1 MEVRCAYNHRV
12 HRTWFL
18 LGLLCLLPR
27 MDRGWAVEIED
38 LADEHV
44 VRSFTVEDGL
54 PQNSV
59 TKIVQT
65 LDGYLWF
72 ATYRG
77 LVRFDGARFTV
88 FDSGNTRIM
97 NGDSTVLALHR
108 DQKGRLAVE
117 MKSGRILWIEGG
129 SVKSANG
136 TNGLP
141 DIPLRLKGESPEGQ
155 QQVTT
160 ADSKML
166 FAASA
171 GGTFTQVE
179 DKSDVRI
186 QTLDHVSLDGSGY
199 CWYLDEGVWRR
210 VSREKLLPLLPPS
223 EPACTEVLLV
233 VRSPSGALWV
243 VADHAI
249 FVWQDHKWQRN
260 VPFHGG
266 VTACTVGAHDA
277 SGNFWFGTWYDGLWR
292 LDADNQFHRYR
303 SGLGTRPE
311 AVRSI
316 FCDSESNLWIGYE
329 ASGLVRLTPR
339 VFQTFDASSGLAGE
353 IVRSITRDPL
363 GNLWMATQAG
373 IESFAPGSKS
383 PSRIRFQQR
392 TPRCVQCDS
401 KGRIWVGTYDGEVLI
416 CDSDRTTTVATKSPA
431 DPGTV
436 RLFFEEPGQGMWVGR
451 DDGLWQFN
459 GERLV
464 RAALPA
470 EIAETAVRSM
480 ALDADSRLWLGLD
493 RGGLACRDGGVWR
506 RVSIPDSPAVLTVS
520 TLLLDGE
527 QALWI
532 GTAGN
537 GYFRLRKG
545 HFTHTDPE
553 KLGLTRWPSSMT
565 EDAEGHLWIGSGNGI
580 YRVQRA
586 GLHDWMDGRLTGLL
600 PRQFT
605 REDGLATTECSVNIQ
620 PVTCLDERQ
629 RLWFATTK
637 GVSMV
642 DPGRLQPNP
651 IPPATVIEEVSVDGV
666 PIVSNRPTESGPTT
680 DPLDPE
686 ELVIPAGQHRIEIR
700 YSGLSLA
707 APERVR
713 FRHRLEGLDPNWD
726 MAGTRRS
733 AAYHRLT
740 PGRYTFHV
748 MAANHDGLWDVRGKR
763 LRFRILP
770 AWYQSWS
777 FRGAM
782 SLLVACTCIG
792 AYRTRIRTITQA
804 QRAQEEFSRRLIELQ
819 EQERKRLAAE
829 LHDSLGQNLLVI
841 KNRAAMALNRAED
854 STHVAE
860 QIGHVTEMA
869 TLALREVRSIAQA
882 LLPYQL
888 DSMGL
893 TRAITAMTQ
902 RLADSSPIRFTTDI
916 GDLDGLVAKESE
928 IHFYRL
934 LQESLSNIVRHSS
947 ARQAVLTVRRQG
959 RFLRVLLQDD
969 GCGFVTTPPE
979 AAPASPPGFG
989 LRSMQERALAIGG
1002 SITFTSAPGEG
1013 TTVVIE
1019 VPTLPS
1025 QV

>member
-1 MEVRCAYNHRV
+1 M
-12 HRTWFL
+12 FL
-18 LGLLCLLPR
+18 LLTR
-27 MDRGWAVEIED
+27 AERGWAVQTEELSND
-38 LADEHV
+38 YV
-44 VRSFTVEDGL
+44 VRTFTVDDGL

-65 LDGYLWF
+65 PDGYLWF
-72 ATYRG
+72 STYRG

-88 FDSGNTRIM
+88 FDSGNTRAM
-97 NGDSTVLALHR
+97 NGDSTVIDLHR
-108 DQKGRLAVE
+108 DQKGRLAVG
-117 MKSGRILWIEGG
+117 MKSGRILSIEG
-129 SVKSANG
+129 SRMRSANG

-141 DIPLRLKGESPEGQ
+141 DIALLLKGESPEGQ

-171 GGTFTQVE
+171 GGPFTQVE
-179 DKSDVRI
+179 DKPVVRI
-186 QTLDHVSLDGSGY
+186 ASFDHVSVDASGF

-210 VSREKLLPLLPPS
+210 VSRDDTLPLLPPS
-223 EPACTEVLLV
+223 EPACTKVLFMQ
-233 VRSPSGALWV
+233 RSPSGAIWV

-249 FVWQDHKWQRN
+249 FVWQDHKWQRS
-260 VPFHGG
+260 VPIPKGLETC
-266 VTACTVGAHDA
+266 TAGALDA
-277 SGNFWFGTWYDGLWR
+277 YGNFWFGTWTDGLWR
-292 LDADNQFHRYR
+292 LDADNRFHQYR
-303 SGLGTRPE
+303 SGTGTRPE

-316 FCDSESNLWIGYE
+316 FCDSDSNLWIGFE
-329 ASGLVRLTPR
+329 ASGLARLTPR
-339 VFQTFDASSGLAGE
+339 VFQTLDASSGLAGE
-353 IVRSITRDPL
+353 IVHSITRDPV
-363 GNLWMATQAG
+363 GNLWMVTQAG
-373 IESFAPGSKS
+373 VESFLPGSKT
-383 PSRIRFQQR
+383 PPRIRFQPR

-401 KGRIWVGTYDGEVLI
+401 KGRIWMGTYDGEVLI
-416 CDSDRTTTVATKSPA
+416 YDSDRTTTVATNRPA
-431 DPGTV
+431 DPVTV

-459 GERLV
+459 GDRLV
-464 RAALPA
+464 RAALPT

-532 GTAGN
+532 GTTGN
-537 GYFRLRKG
+537 GYHRLRKG
-545 HFTHTDPE
+545 QFTHMDPE

-565 EDAEGHLWIGSGNGI
+565 EDAEGHLWIGSGDGI
-580 YRVQRA
+580 YRVHRA
-586 GLHDWMDGRLTGLL
+586 GLHDWMDGRRTGLL
-600 PRQFT
+600 ARQFT

-620 PVTCLDERQ
+620 PVTCRDERQ

-637 GVSMV
+637 GVCVV

-651 IPPATVIEEVSVDGV
+651 VPPATVIEEVSVDGV

-686 ELVIPAGQHRIEIR
+686 ELVIPAGQHRLEIR

-713 FRHRLEGLDPNWD
+713 FRHRLEGLDPNWE

-740 PGRYTFHV
+740 PGSYTFHV

-770 AWYQSWS
+770 AWHQSWS
-777 FRGAM
+777 FRSAM
-782 SLLVACTCIG
+782 SLLVVCTGIG

-804 QRAQEEFSRRLIELQ
+804 QRAQEEFSRRLIESQ

-854 STHVAE
+854 PAHVAE
-860 QIGHVTEMA
+860 QIGHVTDMA

-882 LLPYQL
+882 LRPYQL

-902 RLADSSPIRFTTDI
+902 RLADSSPIRFTSDI
-916 GDLDGLVAKESE
+916 GDLDGLLAKDSE

-947 ARQAVLTVRRQG
+947 ARQAVLTIRRQG
-959 RFLRVLLQDD
+959 HLLRVLLQDD
-969 GCGFVTTPPE
+969 GCGFVTNPSE
-979 AAPASPPGFG
+979 SASASPPGFG
-989 LRSMQERALAIGG
+989 LRSMRERAHAIGG

-1025 QV
+1025 HA